1 MPTVDLNWSKNAA
14 VGVSGVS
21 DFDDARE
28 AAESTQGSTNTTSA
42 NILSVRF
49 ILSTGRGGAQY
60 GFTRSYLAFDFTGY
74 TTGTITNLA
83 FHWTGTTTSSG
94 GQTVR
99 AVKTTAFGSS
109 TNFSNYVSTDWWDS
123 LDMSTVYT
131 TSGFTWAD
139 STSAQSTSLNSAAI
153 TFAQSNSY
161 LQFALVNNPYDYSGI
176 NPGTS
181 TTQTSYGNWSSN
193 KMFLRFTYADAAY
206 NRKVNSIVAASS
218 NKIDSVVYTD
228 VSKIN
233 SIAPS

>member
-14 VGVSGVS
+14 VGVSGVT

-28 AAESTQGSTNTTSA
+28 AAESTQGSTNTSSA

-49 ILSTGRGGAQY
+49 LRSSGRGGAQY

-83 FHWTGTTTSSG
+83 FHWTGTTTSSTAQSVG
-94 GQTVR
+94 L
-99 AVKTTAFGSS
+99 VKTTAFGSS
-109 TNFSNYVSTDWWDS
+109 TNFDNYASTAWWDS
-123 LDMSTVYT
+123 LDMSTTY
-131 TSGFTWAD
+131 TSGMSWPD
-139 STSAQSTSLNSAAI
+139 STSAQSVSLNSGAV

-161 LQFALVNNPYDYSGI
+161 LQFAICNSAYDIPGL
-176 NPGTS
+176 NPGS
-181 TTQTSYGNWSSN
+181 DVSLTSYGNWSSN
-193 KMFLRFTYADAAY
+193 RMFLRFTYADAAY
-206 NRKVNSIVAASS
+206 NRKINSVVAASG

-228 VSKIN
+228 VSKVN

>member
-14 VGVSGVS
+14 VGISGQS

-28 AAESTQGSTNTTSA
+28 AVESTFGSTNTTSA

-49 ILSTGRGGAQY
+49 IRASGRGGAQY
-60 GFTRSYLAFDFTGY
+60 GFSRSYLAFNFTGY

-94 GQTVR
+94 AQTVR
-99 AVKTTAFGSS
+99 LVKTTAFGSS

-123 LDMSTVYT
+123 LDMSTTYT

-139 STSAQSTSLNSAAI
+139 STAAQSTSLNSAAV

-161 LQFALVNNPYDYSGI
+161 LQFAVVNSLYDQSGI
-176 NPGTS
+176 NPGFDTTS
-181 TTQTSYGNWSSN
+181 TSYGNWASN
-193 KMFLRFTYADAAY
+193 RMFLRFTYADAAY
-206 NRKVNSIVAASS
+206 NRKVNSIVAASD
-218 NKIDSVVYTD
+218 NKIDSIGYTN